1 MIPKIDHINRYVSD
15 VERHITFYRD
25 ALGYELID
33 RGTKDTGSRYAILK
47 GSDHELFFTEKDD
60 IEADKG
66 NFRHMGYS
74 TDNAG
79 ELLKKMKKAG
89 FAGEDQEI
97 IVKEYSRQFYIK
109 DPDGFEIDIIQ
120 WTGKERFFRDLEKKE
135 HNLRI

>member
-15 VERHITFYRD
+15 VDKHISFYRD

-33 RGTKDTGSRYAILK
+33 RGTKDKGMRYAILK
-47 GSDHELFFTEKDD
+47 GPDHELFISEKDD
-60 IEADKG
+60 FKAGNG

-74 TDNAG
+74 TDNAD
-79 ELLKKMKKAG
+79 ELLEKMKKAG
-89 FAGEDQEI
+89 FAGEDQKI

-120 WTGKERFFRDLEKKE
+120 WTGKERFFHDLEKKGS
-135 HNLRI
+135 